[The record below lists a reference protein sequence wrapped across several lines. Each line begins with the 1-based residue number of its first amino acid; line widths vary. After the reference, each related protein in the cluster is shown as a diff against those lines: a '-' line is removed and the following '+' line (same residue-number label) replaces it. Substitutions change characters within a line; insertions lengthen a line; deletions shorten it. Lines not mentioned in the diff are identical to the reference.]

1 MILSHQEFDKTEYLH
16 YLRSKICNTMK
27 VSISPTVSDAC
38 PELQAGI
45 IKATVV
51 NTPTGDELWNE
62 LQSEVARISATYTT
76 DTLSKRA
83 AIAATRKAYKTFGK
97 DPARYRVSS
106 EALCRRAIRG
116 LDLYR
121 INTLVDL
128 INVVSMRSGYSI
140 GGFDADRI
148 EGDMTLGVGS
158 ADDVFHGIGRGL
170 LNIEGMPVYRD
181 NVGGVGTPTSDE
193 ERTKI
198 TMETT
203 HLLITINAY
212 GSEMPL
218 DECVE
223 WTVDLLRKYAQAT
236 DVESYII

>member
-1 MILSHQEFDKTEYLH
+1 
-16 YLRSKICNTMK
+16 MK
-27 VSISPTVSDAC
+27 VSISSYVRESC
-38 PELQAGI
+38 PSLQAGI
-45 IKATVV
+45 IRANVI
-51 NTPTGDELWNE
+51 NSPTGDELWDE
-62 LQSEVARISATYTT
+62 LQAEAARIASVYAT
-76 DTLSKRA
+76 DTLSQRP
-83 AIAATRKAYKTFGK
+83 AIAGTRKAYKTFGK

-140 GGFDADRI
+140 GGFDASRI
-148 EGDMTLGVGS
+148 EGDMTLGVGT
-158 ADDVFHGIGRGL
+158 ADDVFHGIGRGI

-198 TMETT
+198 TLETT
-203 HLLITINAY
+203 QLLITINAY
-212 GSEMPL
+212 TPEMPL
-218 DECVE
+218 EECIQ
-223 WTVDLLRKYAQAT
+223 WTIELLKKYAQAT
-236 DVESYII
+236 DIESYII

>member
-1 MILSHQEFDKTEYLH
+1 
-16 YLRSKICNTMK
+16 MK
-27 VSISPTVSDAC
+27 VSISPFVTESC
-38 PELQAGI
+38 PELRAGI
-45 IKATVV
+45 ISATVV
-51 NTPTGDELWNE
+51 NTPTSDELWDE
-62 LQSEVARISATYTT
+62 LQAEAAHIASTYAT
-76 DTLSKRA
+76 DTLSKRP

-128 INVVSMRSGYSI
+128 INVVSMHSGYSI

-148 EGDMTLGVGS
+148 DGDMTLGVGS

-198 TMETT
+198 TMETS

-218 DECVE
+218 EECVE
-223 WTVDLLRKYAQAT
+223 WTIELLKKYAQAT
-236 DVESYII
+236 DIESYII

>member
-1 MILSHQEFDKTEYLH
+1 
-16 YLRSKICNTMK
+16 MK
-27 VSISPTVSDAC
+27 VSISSLVAEAC
-38 PELQAGI
+38 PGMQAGI
-45 IKATVV
+45 IKASVINSETSDALW
-51 NTPTGDELWNE
+51 DELQAE
-62 LQSEVARISATYTT
+62 AARIAATYAT
-76 DTLSKRA
+76 DTLSKRP
-83 AIAATRKAYKTFGK
+83 AIASTRQAYKTFGK

-148 EGDMTLGVGS
+148 EGDMTLGVGT
-158 ADDVFHGIGRGL
+158 ADDLFYGIGRGQ

-181 NVGGVGTPTSDE
+181 NVGGVGTPTSDN

-198 TMETT
+198 TMDTT

-212 GSEMPL
+212 TPEMPL
-218 DECVE
+218 EECMQ
-223 WTVDLLRKYAQAT
+223 WTIELLNKYAQAT
-236 DVESYII
+236 DVESYIIQ

>member
-1 MILSHQEFDKTEYLH
+1 
-16 YLRSKICNTMK
+16 MK
-27 VSISPTVSDAC
+27 VSISSLVSEAC
-38 PELQAGI
+38 PGLRACI

-51 NTPTGDELWNE
+51 NSETGDELWNE
-62 LQSEVARISATYTT
+62 LQAEATRIATTYAT
-76 DTLSKRA
+76 DTLSKRP
-83 AIAATRKAYKTFGK
+83 AIAGTRQAYKTFGK

-128 INVVSMRSGYSI
+128 INVVSMHSGYSI

-148 EGDMTLGVGS
+148 EGDMTLGVGT

-203 HLLITINAY
+203 NLLITINAY
-212 GSEMPL
+212 APEMPL
-218 DECVE
+218 EECLQ
-223 WTVDLLRKYAQAT
+223 WTIELLGKYAQAT
-236 DVESYII
+236 NVESYII

>member
-1 MILSHQEFDKTEYLH
+1 
-16 YLRSKICNTMK
+16 MK
-27 VSISPTVSDAC
+27 VTISQLVADAC
-38 PELQAGI
+38 PLMHAGI
-45 IKATVV
+45 IKARVV
-51 NTPTGDELWNE
+51 NTPTSDKLWE
-62 LQSEVARISATYTT
+62 MLQAEATDIATRYTT
-76 DTLSKRA
+76 ETLSKRP
-83 AIAATRKAYKTFGK
+83 AIAGTRKAYKTFGK

-128 INVVSMRSGYSI
+128 INVISMRSGYSI

-148 EGDMTLGVGS
+148 EGDMTLGVGT
-158 ADDVFHGIGRGL
+158 ADDLFHGIGRGV

-198 TMETT
+198 TMDTT

-212 GSEMPL
+212 APEMPL
-218 DECVE
+218 EECVAWSVE
-223 WTVDLLRKYAQAT
+223 LLKEYAQAT
-236 DVESYII
+236 EIESYII

>member
-1 MILSHQEFDKTEYLH
+1 
-16 YLRSKICNTMK
+16 MK
-27 VSISPTVSDAC
+27 VSISPLVSEAC
-38 PELQAGI
+38 PELQSGI
-45 IKATVV
+45 IKARVV
-51 NTPTGDELWNE
+51 NTPTSDELWEE
-62 LQSEVARISATYTT
+62 LLAEVARIAREYSTE
-76 DTLSKRA
+76 TLSKRP
-83 AIAATRKAYKTFGK
+83 AIAGTRRAYKTFGK

-106 EALCRRAIRG
+106 EALCRRAIRN

-148 EGDMTLGVGS
+148 EGDMTLGVGT
-158 ADDVFHGIGRGL
+158 AQDVFHGIGRGV

-198 TMETT
+198 TIDTI

-212 GSEMPL
+212 AAEMPL
-218 DECVE
+218 QECIE
-223 WTVDLLRKYAQAT
+223 WTIGLLEKYAQAT
-236 DVESYII
+236 EIESYIIP

>member
-1 MILSHQEFDKTEYLH
+1 
-16 YLRSKICNTMK
+16 MK
-27 VSISPTVSDAC
+27 VSISSYVRESC
-38 PELQAGI
+38 PSLQAGI
-45 IKATVV
+45 IRANVI
-51 NTPTGDELWNE
+51 NSPTGDELWDE
-62 LQSEVARISATYTT
+62 LQAEAARIASVYAT
-76 DTLSKRA
+76 DTLSQRP
-83 AIAATRKAYKTFGK
+83 AIAVTRKAYKTFGK

-140 GGFDADRI
+140 GGFDANRI
-148 EGDMTLGVGS
+148 EGDMTLGVGT
-158 ADDVFHGIGRGL
+158 ADDVFHGIGRGV

-198 TMETT
+198 TLETT
-203 HLLITINAY
+203 QLLITINAY
-212 GSEMPL
+212 APEMPL
-218 DECVE
+218 EECIQ
-223 WTVDLLRKYAQAT
+223 WTIELLKKYAQAT
-236 DVESYII
+236 DIESYII

>member
-1 MILSHQEFDKTEYLH
+1 
-16 YLRSKICNTMK
+16 MK
-27 VSISPTVSDAC
+27 VSISSLVSEAC
-38 PELQAGI
+38 PGMQAGI
-45 IKATVV
+45 IKASVINSETSDALW
-51 NTPTGDELWNE
+51 DELQAE
-62 LQSEVARISATYTT
+62 AARIAATYAT
-76 DTLSKRA
+76 DTLSKRP
-83 AIAATRKAYKTFGK
+83 AIAGTRQAYKTFGK

-148 EGDMTLGVGS
+148 EGDMTLGVGT
-158 ADDVFHGIGRGL
+158 ADDLFYGIGRGQ

-181 NVGGVGTPTSDE
+181 NVGGVGTPTSDN

-198 TMETT
+198 TMDTT

-212 GSEMPL
+212 APEMPL
-218 DECVE
+218 EECMQ
-223 WTVDLLRKYAQAT
+223 WTIELLNKNAQAT
-236 DVESYII
+236 DVESYIIQ

>member
-1 MILSHQEFDKTEYLH
+1 
-16 YLRSKICNTMK
+16 MK
-27 VSISPTVSDAC
+27 VSISSLVSEAC
-38 PELQAGI
+38 PGMQAGI
-45 IKATVV
+45 IKASVINSETS
-51 NTPTGDELWNE
+51 DALWNE
-62 LQSEVARISATYTT
+62 LQAEAARIAATYAT
-76 DTLSKRA
+76 DTLSKRP
-83 AIAATRKAYKTFGK
+83 AIAGTRQAYKTFGK

-148 EGDMTLGVGS
+148 EGDMTLGVGT
-158 ADDVFHGIGRGL
+158 ADDLFYGIGRGQ

-181 NVGGVGTPTSDE
+181 NVGGVGTPTSDN

-212 GSEMPL
+212 APEMPL
-218 DECVE
+218 EECMQ
-223 WTVDLLRKYAQAT
+223 WTIELLNKYAQAT
-236 DVESYII
+236 DVESYIIQ

>member
-1 MILSHQEFDKTEYLH
+1 ME
-16 YLRSKICNTMK
+16 
-27 VSISPTVSDAC
+27 VSISSLVAEAC
-38 PELQAGI
+38 PGMQAGI

-51 NTPTGDELWNE
+51 NSETGDELWNE
-62 LQSEVARISATYTT
+62 LQAEASRIASTYAT
-76 DTLSKRA
+76 DTLSKRP
-83 AIAATRKAYKTFGK
+83 AIAGTRQAYKTFGK

-128 INVVSMRSGYSI
+128 INIVSMRSGYSI

-148 EGDMTLGVGS
+148 EGDMTLGVGT

-198 TMETT
+198 TMDTT
-203 HLLITINAY
+203 NLLITINAY
-212 GSEMPL
+212 APEMPL
-218 DECVE
+218 DECLQ
-223 WTVDLLRKYAQAT
+223 WTIELLGKYAQASNI
-236 DVESYII
+236 ESYIIK

>member
-1 MILSHQEFDKTEYLH
+1 
-16 YLRSKICNTMK
+16 MK
-27 VSISPTVSDAC
+27 VSISSLVAEAC
-38 PELQAGI
+38 PGLRAGI

-51 NTPTGDELWNE
+51 NSETGDELWNE
-62 LQSEVARISATYTT
+62 LQAEAARIAAAYTT
-76 DTLSKRA
+76 DTLSKRP
-83 AIAATRKAYKTFGK
+83 AIAGTRQAYKTFGK

-148 EGDMTLGVGS
+148 EGDMTLGVGT

-198 TMETT
+198 TMDTT
-203 HLLITINAY
+203 NLLITINAY
-212 GSEMPL
+212 APEMPL
-218 DECVE
+218 EECLQ
-223 WTVDLLRKYAQAT
+223 WTIEFLGKYAQAT
-236 DVESYII
+236 NVESYII

>member
-1 MILSHQEFDKTEYLH
+1 
-16 YLRSKICNTMK
+16 MK
-27 VSISPTVSDAC
+27 VSISSLVSEAC
-38 PELQAGI
+38 PGMQAGI
-45 IKATVV
+45 IKASVINSETSDALW
-51 NTPTGDELWNE
+51 DELQAE
-62 LQSEVARISATYTT
+62 AARIAATYAT
-76 DTLSKRA
+76 DTLSKRP
-83 AIAATRKAYKTFGK
+83 AIAGTRQAYKTFGK

-148 EGDMTLGVGS
+148 EGDMTLGVGT
-158 ADDVFHGIGRGL
+158 ADDVFYGIGRGQ

-181 NVGGVGTPTSDE
+181 NVGGVGTPTSDN

-198 TMETT
+198 TMDTT

-212 GSEMPL
+212 APEMPL
-218 DECVE
+218 EECMQ
-223 WTVDLLRKYAQAT
+223 WTIELLNKYAQAT
-236 DVESYII
+236 DVESYIIQ

>member
-1 MILSHQEFDKTEYLH
+1 
-16 YLRSKICNTMK
+16 MK
-27 VSISPTVSDAC
+27 VSISSLVAEAC
-38 PELQAGI
+38 PGMQAGI
-45 IKATVV
+45 IKASVINSETSDALW
-51 NTPTGDELWNE
+51 DELQAE
-62 LQSEVARISATYTT
+62 AARIVATYAT
-76 DTLSKRA
+76 DTLSKRP
-83 AIAATRKAYKTFGK
+83 AIAGTRQAYKTFGK

-148 EGDMTLGVGS
+148 EGDMTLGVGT
-158 ADDVFHGIGRGL
+158 ADDLFYGIGRGQ

-181 NVGGVGTPTSDE
+181 NVGGVGTPTSDN

-198 TMETT
+198 TMDTT

-212 GSEMPL
+212 APEMPL
-218 DECVE
+218 EECMQ
-223 WTVDLLRKYAQAT
+223 WTIELLNKYAQAT
-236 DVESYII
+236 DVESYIIQ

>member
-1 MILSHQEFDKTEYLH
+1 
-16 YLRSKICNTMK
+16 MK
-27 VSISPTVSDAC
+27 VSISSLVSEAC
-38 PELQAGI
+38 PGMQAGI
-45 IKATVV
+45 IKASVINSETSDALW
-51 NTPTGDELWNE
+51 DELQAE
-62 LQSEVARISATYTT
+62 AARIAATYAT
-76 DTLSKRA
+76 DTLSKRP
-83 AIAATRKAYKTFGK
+83 AIAGTRQAYKTFGK

-148 EGDMTLGVGS
+148 EGDMTLGVGT
-158 ADDVFHGIGRGL
+158 ADDLFYGIGRGQ

-181 NVGGVGTPTSDE
+181 NVGGVGTPTSDN

-198 TMETT
+198 TMDTT

-212 GSEMPL
+212 APEMPL
-218 DECVE
+218 EECMQ
-223 WTVDLLRKYAQAT
+223 WTIELLNKFAQAT
-236 DVESYII
+236 DVESYIIQ

>member
-1 MILSHQEFDKTEYLH
+1 
-16 YLRSKICNTMK
+16 MK
-27 VSISPTVSDAC
+27 VSISSLVAEAC
-38 PELQAGI
+38 PGMQAGI
-45 IKATVV
+45 IKASVINSETSDALW
-51 NTPTGDELWNE
+51 DELQAE
-62 LQSEVARISATYTT
+62 AARIAATYAT
-76 DTLSKRA
+76 DTLSKRP
-83 AIAATRKAYKTFGK
+83 AIAGTRPAYKTFGK

-148 EGDMTLGVGS
+148 EGDMTLGVGT
-158 ADDVFHGIGRGL
+158 ADDLFYGIGRGQ

-181 NVGGVGTPTSDE
+181 NVGGVGTPTSDN

-198 TMETT
+198 TMDTT

-212 GSEMPL
+212 APEMPL
-218 DECVE
+218 EECMQ
-223 WTVDLLRKYAQAT
+223 WTIELLNKYAQAT
-236 DVESYII
+236 HVESYIIQ

>member
-1 MILSHQEFDKTEYLH
+1 
-16 YLRSKICNTMK
+16 MK
-27 VSISPTVSDAC
+27 VSISSLVSEAC
-38 PELQAGI
+38 PGMQAGI
-45 IKATVV
+45 IKASVINSETSDALW
-51 NTPTGDELWNE
+51 DELQAE
-62 LQSEVARISATYTT
+62 AARIAATYAT
-76 DTLSKRA
+76 DTLSKRP
-83 AIAATRKAYKTFGK
+83 AIAGTRQAYKTFGK

-128 INVVSMRSGYSI
+128 INVVSMRSGFSI

-148 EGDMTLGVGS
+148 EGDMTLGVGT
-158 ADDVFHGIGRGL
+158 ADDVFYGIGRGQ

-181 NVGGVGTPTSDE
+181 NVGGVGTPTSDN

-198 TMETT
+198 TMDTT

-212 GSEMPL
+212 APEMPL
-218 DECVE
+218 EECMQ
-223 WTVDLLRKYAQAT
+223 WTIELLNKYAQAT
-236 DVESYII
+236 DVESYIIQ

>member
-1 MILSHQEFDKTEYLH
+1 
-16 YLRSKICNTMK
+16 MK
-27 VSISPTVSDAC
+27 VSISSLVAEAC
-38 PELQAGI
+38 PGLQAGI

-51 NTPTGDELWNE
+51 NSETSDALWDELQAE
-62 LQSEVARISATYTT
+62 ATRIATTYAT
-76 DTLSKRA
+76 DTLSKRP
-83 AIAATRKAYKTFGK
+83 AIAGTRQAYKTFGK

-148 EGDMTLGVGS
+148 EGDMTLGVGT
-158 ADDVFHGIGRGL
+158 ADDLFHGIGRGV

-181 NVGGVGTPTSDE
+181 NVGGVGTPTSDN

-198 TMETT
+198 TMDTT
-203 HLLITINAY
+203 QLLITINAY
-212 GSEMPL
+212 ATEMPL
-218 DECVE
+218 EECMQ
-223 WTVDLLRKYAQAT
+223 WTIDLLEKYAQAT
-236 DVESYII
+236 NIESYIIK

>member
-1 MILSHQEFDKTEYLH
+1 
-16 YLRSKICNTMK
+16 MK
-27 VSISPTVSDAC
+27 VSISSLVSEAC
-38 PELQAGI
+38 PGMQAGI
-45 IKATVV
+45 IKASVINSETSDALW
-51 NTPTGDELWNE
+51 DELQAE
-62 LQSEVARISATYTT
+62 AARIAATYAT
-76 DTLSKRA
+76 DTLSKRP
-83 AIAATRKAYKTFGK
+83 AIAGTRQAYKTFGK

-148 EGDMTLGVGS
+148 EGDMTLGVGT
-158 ADDVFHGIGRGL
+158 ADDVFYGIGRGQ

-181 NVGGVGTPTSDE
+181 NVGGVGTPTSDN

-198 TMETT
+198 TMDTT

-212 GSEMPL
+212 APEMPL
-218 DECVE
+218 EECMQ
-223 WTVDLLRKYAQAT
+223 WTIELLNKYAQAT
-236 DVESYII
+236 DVESYTIQ

>member
-1 MILSHQEFDKTEYLH
+1 
-16 YLRSKICNTMK
+16 MK
-27 VSISPTVSDAC
+27 VSISPLVSEAC
-38 PELQAGI
+38 PGLQAGI
-45 IKATVV
+45 IKASVI
-51 NTPTGDELWNE
+51 NTPTSDELWNE
-62 LQSEVARISATYTT
+62 LQAEASRIANTYAT
-76 DTLSKRA
+76 DTLSKRP
-83 AIAATRKAYKTFGK
+83 AIAGTRQAYKTFGK

-128 INVVSMRSGYSI
+128 INIVSMRSGYSI

-148 EGDMTLGVGS
+148 EGDMTLGVGT
-158 ADDVFHGIGRGL
+158 ADDLFHGIGRGE

-198 TMETT
+198 TMDTT

-212 GSEMPL
+212 APEMPL
-218 DECVE
+218 DECLQ
-223 WTVDLLRKYAQAT
+223 WTIELLRKYAQAT
-236 DVESYII
+236 DIESYII

>member
-1 MILSHQEFDKTEYLH
+1 
-16 YLRSKICNTMK
+16 MK
-27 VSISPTVSDAC
+27 VSISPYVSEAC
-38 PELQAGI
+38 PELRAGI
-45 IKATVV
+45 IRATVV
-51 NTPTGDELWNE
+51 NSPTSDALWDELQAE
-62 LQSEVARISATYTT
+62 AAHIASTYAT
-76 DTLSKRA
+76 DTLSKRP

-128 INVVSMRSGYSI
+128 INVVSMHSGYSI

-148 EGDMTLGVGS
+148 DGDMTLGVGS

-198 TMETT
+198 TMKTT

-218 DECVE
+218 EECVE
-223 WTVDLLRKYAQAT
+223 WTIELLKKYAQAT

>member
-1 MILSHQEFDKTEYLH
+1 
-16 YLRSKICNTMK
+16 MK
-27 VSISPTVSDAC
+27 VSISSLVSEAC
-38 PELQAGI
+38 PGMQAGI
-45 IKATVV
+45 IKASVINSETSDALW
-51 NTPTGDELWNE
+51 DELQTE
-62 LQSEVARISATYTT
+62 AARIAATYAT
-76 DTLSKRA
+76 DTLSKRP
-83 AIAATRKAYKTFGK
+83 AIAGTRQAYKTFGK

-148 EGDMTLGVGS
+148 EGDMTLGVGT
-158 ADDVFHGIGRGL
+158 ADDVFYGIGRGQ

-181 NVGGVGTPTSDE
+181 NVGGVGTPTSDN

-198 TMETT
+198 TMDTT

-212 GSEMPL
+212 APEMPL
-218 DECVE
+218 EECMQ
-223 WTVDLLRKYAQAT
+223 WTIELLNKYAQAT
-236 DVESYII
+236 DVESYIIQ

>member
-1 MILSHQEFDKTEYLH
+1 
-16 YLRSKICNTMK
+16 MK
-27 VSISPTVSDAC
+27 VSISSLVSEAC
-38 PELQAGI
+38 PGMQAGI
-45 IKATVV
+45 IKASVINSETSDALW
-51 NTPTGDELWNE
+51 DELQAE
-62 LQSEVARISATYTT
+62 AARIAATYAT
-76 DTLSKRA
+76 DTLSKRP
-83 AIAATRKAYKTFGK
+83 AIAGTRQAYKTFGK

-148 EGDMTLGVGS
+148 EGDMTLGVGT
-158 ADDVFHGIGRGL
+158 ADDLFYGIGRGQ

-181 NVGGVGTPTSDE
+181 NVGGVGTPTSDN

-198 TMETT
+198 TMDTT

-212 GSEMPL
+212 APEMPL
-218 DECVE
+218 EECMQ
-223 WTVDLLRKYAQAT
+223 WTIELLNKYAQAT
-236 DVESYII
+236 DVESYIIQ

>member
-1 MILSHQEFDKTEYLH
+1 
-16 YLRSKICNTMK
+16 MK
-27 VSISPTVSDAC
+27 VSISSLVSEAC
-38 PELQAGI
+38 PGMQAGI
-45 IKATVV
+45 IKASVINSETSDALW
-51 NTPTGDELWNE
+51 DELQAE
-62 LQSEVARISATYTT
+62 AARIAATYAT
-76 DTLSKRA
+76 DTLSKRP
-83 AIAATRKAYKTFGK
+83 AIAGTRQAYKTFGK

-121 INTLVDL
+121 INTLVAL

-148 EGDMTLGVGS
+148 EGDMTLGVGT
-158 ADDVFHGIGRGL
+158 ADDVFYGIGRGQ

-181 NVGGVGTPTSDE
+181 NVGGVGTPTSDN

-198 TMETT
+198 TMDTT

-212 GSEMPL
+212 APEMPL
-218 DECVE
+218 EECMQ
-223 WTVDLLRKYAQAT
+223 WTIELLNKYAQAT
-236 DVESYII
+236 DVESYIIQ

>member
-1 MILSHQEFDKTEYLH
+1 
-16 YLRSKICNTMK
+16 MK
-27 VSISPTVSDAC
+27 VSISSLVAESC
-38 PELQAGI
+38 PGMQAGI
-45 IKATVV
+45 IKASVV
-51 NTPTGDELWNE
+51 NSETSDGLWEE
-62 LQSEVARISATYTT
+62 LQTEASRIAATYAT
-76 DTLSKRA
+76 DTLSKRP
-83 AIAATRKAYKTFGK
+83 AIAGTRKAYKTFGK

-148 EGDMTLGVGS
+148 EGDMVLGVGT

-212 GSEMPL
+212 APEMPL
-218 DECVE
+218 DECMQ
-223 WTVDLLRKYAQAT
+223 WTIELLGKYAHAT
-236 DVESYII
+236 DIESYIIK

>member
-1 MILSHQEFDKTEYLH
+1 
-16 YLRSKICNTMK
+16 MK
-27 VSISPTVSDAC
+27 VSISSLVSEAC
-38 PELQAGI
+38 PGMQAGI
-45 IKATVV
+45 IKASVINSETSDALW
-51 NTPTGDELWNE
+51 DELQAE
-62 LQSEVARISATYTT
+62 AARIAATYAT
-76 DTLSKRA
+76 DTLSKRP
-83 AIAATRKAYKTFGK
+83 AIAGTRQAYKTFGK

-148 EGDMTLGVGS
+148 EGDMTLGVGT
-158 ADDVFHGIGRGL
+158 ADDLFYGIGRGQ

-181 NVGGVGTPTSDE
+181 NVGGVGTPTSDN

-198 TMETT
+198 TMDTT

-212 GSEMPL
+212 APEMPL
-218 DECVE
+218 EECMQ
-223 WTVDLLRKYAQAT
+223 WTIELLNKYAQAT
-236 DVESYII
+236 DIESYIIQ

>member
-1 MILSHQEFDKTEYLH
+1 ML
-16 YLRSKICNTMK
+16 K
-27 VSISPTVSDAC
+27 VETAFQSD
-38 PELQAGI
+38 
-45 IKATVV
+45 
-51 NTPTGDELWNE
+51 
-62 LQSEVARISATYTT
+62 
-76 DTLSKRA
+76 
-83 AIAATRKAYKTFGK
+83 
-97 DPARYRVSS
+97 
-106 EALCRRAIRG
+106 
-116 LDLYR
+116 
-121 INTLVDL
+121 
-128 INVVSMRSGYSI
+128 
-140 GGFDADRI
+140 
-148 EGDMTLGVGS
+148 
-158 ADDVFHGIGRGL
+158 
-170 LNIEGMPVYRD
+170 PVYRD

>member
-1 MILSHQEFDKTEYLH
+1 MNDLTKQTICIIFAKKT
-16 YLRSKICNTMK
+16 IIDTMK
-27 VSISPTVSDAC
+27 ISISPLVAEAC
-38 PELQAGI
+38 PALQSGI

-51 NTPTGDELWNE
+51 NTPTSDELWNE
-62 LQSEVARISATYTT
+62 LQAEASRIAATYATE
-76 DTLSKRA
+76 TLSKRP
-83 AIAATRKAYKTFGK
+83 AIAGTRQAYKTFGK

-148 EGDMTLGVGS
+148 EGDLTLGVGT

-198 TMETT
+198 TLDTT

-212 GSEMPL
+212 APEMPL
-218 DECVE
+218 EECLE
-223 WTVDLLRKYAQAT
+223 WSVSLLEKYAQAT
-236 DVESYII
+236 DIEYYIIP

>member
-1 MILSHQEFDKTEYLH
+1 
-16 YLRSKICNTMK
+16 MK
-27 VSISPTVSDAC
+27 VSISSYVRESC
-38 PELQAGI
+38 PSLQAGI
-45 IKATVV
+45 ISANVI
-51 NTPTGDELWNE
+51 NSPTGDELWDE
-62 LQSEVARISATYTT
+62 LQAEAARIASVYAT
-76 DTLSKRA
+76 DTLSQRP
-83 AIAATRKAYKTFGK
+83 AIAGTRKAYKTFGK

-140 GGFDADRI
+140 GGFDASRI
-148 EGDMTLGVGS
+148 EGDMTLGVGT
-158 ADDVFHGIGRGL
+158 ADDVFHGIGRGI

-198 TMETT
+198 TLETT
-203 HLLITINAY
+203 QLLITINAY
-212 GSEMPL
+212 APEMPL
-218 DECVE
+218 EECIQ
-223 WTVDLLRKYAQAT
+223 WTIELLKKYAQAT
-236 DVESYII
+236 DIESYII

>member
-1 MILSHQEFDKTEYLH
+1 
-16 YLRSKICNTMK
+16 MK
-27 VSISPTVSDAC
+27 VSISSYVRESC
-38 PELQAGI
+38 PSLQAGI
-45 IKATVV
+45 IRANVI
-51 NTPTGDELWNE
+51 NSPTGDELWDE
-62 LQSEVARISATYTT
+62 LQAEAARIASVYAT
-76 DTLSKRA
+76 DTLSQRP
-83 AIAATRKAYKTFGK
+83 AITGTRKAYKTFGK

-140 GGFDADRI
+140 GGFDASRI
-148 EGDMTLGVGS
+148 EGDMTLGVGT
-158 ADDVFHGIGRGL
+158 ADDVFHGIGRGI

-198 TMETT
+198 TLETT
-203 HLLITINAY
+203 QLLITINAY
-212 GSEMPL
+212 APEMPL
-218 DECVE
+218 EECIQ
-223 WTVDLLRKYAQAT
+223 WTIELLKKYAQAT
-236 DVESYII
+236 DIESYII

>member
-1 MILSHQEFDKTEYLH
+1 
-16 YLRSKICNTMK
+16 MK
-27 VSISPTVSDAC
+27 VSISSLVSEAC
-38 PELQAGI
+38 PGMQAGI
-45 IKATVV
+45 IKASVINSETSDALW
-51 NTPTGDELWNE
+51 DELQAE
-62 LQSEVARISATYTT
+62 AARIAATYAT
-76 DTLSKRA
+76 DTLSKRP
-83 AIAATRKAYKTFGK
+83 AIAGTRQAYKTFGK

-140 GGFDADRI
+140 GGFDADHI
-148 EGDMTLGVGS
+148 EGDMTLGVGT
-158 ADDVFHGIGRGL
+158 ADDVFYGIGRGQ

-181 NVGGVGTPTSDE
+181 NVGGVGTPTSDN

-212 GSEMPL
+212 APEMPL
-218 DECVE
+218 EECMQ
-223 WTVDLLRKYAQAT
+223 WTIELLNKYAQAT
-236 DVESYII
+236 DVESYIIQ

>member
-1 MILSHQEFDKTEYLH
+1 
-16 YLRSKICNTMK
+16 MK
-27 VSISPTVSDAC
+27 VSISSLVSEAC
-38 PELQAGI
+38 PGMQAGI
-45 IKATVV
+45 IKASVINSETSDALW
-51 NTPTGDELWNE
+51 DELQAE
-62 LQSEVARISATYTT
+62 AARIAATYAT
-76 DTLSKRA
+76 DTLSKRP
-83 AIAATRKAYKTFGK
+83 AIAGTRQAYQTFGK
-97 DPARYRVSS
+97 APARYRDSS

-148 EGDMTLGVGS
+148 EGDMTLGVGT
-158 ADDVFHGIGRGL
+158 ADDVFYGIGRGQ

-181 NVGGVGTPTSDE
+181 NVGGVGTPTSDN

-198 TMETT
+198 TMDTT

-212 GSEMPL
+212 APEMPL
-218 DECVE
+218 EECMQ
-223 WTVDLLRKYAQAT
+223 WTIELLNKYAQAT
-236 DVESYII
+236 DVESYIIQ

>member
-1 MILSHQEFDKTEYLH
+1 
-16 YLRSKICNTMK
+16 MK
-27 VSISPTVSDAC
+27 VSISSLVAEAC
-38 PELQAGI
+38 PGLQAGI

-51 NTPTGDELWNE
+51 NSETSDALWDELQAE
-62 LQSEVARISATYTT
+62 ATRIATTYAT
-76 DTLSKRA
+76 DTLSKRP
-83 AIAATRKAYKTFGK
+83 AIAGTRQAYKTFGK

-148 EGDMTLGVGS
+148 EGDMTLGVGT
-158 ADDVFHGIGRGL
+158 ADDLFHGIGRGV

-181 NVGGVGTPTSDE
+181 SVGGVGTPTSDN

-198 TMETT
+198 TMDTT
-203 HLLITINAY
+203 QLLITINAY
-212 GSEMPL
+212 ATEMPL
-218 DECVE
+218 EECMQ
-223 WTVDLLRKYAQAT
+223 WTIDLLEKYAQAT
-236 DVESYII
+236 NIESYIIK

>member
-1 MILSHQEFDKTEYLH
+1 
-16 YLRSKICNTMK
+16 MK
-27 VSISPTVSDAC
+27 VSISSYVRESC
-38 PELQAGI
+38 PSLQAGI
-45 IKATVV
+45 IRANVI
-51 NTPTGDELWNE
+51 NSPTGDELWDE
-62 LQSEVARISATYTT
+62 LQAEAAHIASIYAT
-76 DTLSKRA
+76 DTLSQRP
-83 AIAATRKAYKTFGK
+83 AIAGTRKAYKTFGK

-140 GGFDADRI
+140 GGFDASRI
-148 EGDMTLGVGS
+148 EGDMTLGVGT
-158 ADDVFHGIGRGL
+158 ADDVFHGIGRGI

-198 TMETT
+198 TLETT
-203 HLLITINAY
+203 QLLITINAY
-212 GSEMPL
+212 APEMPL
-218 DECVE
+218 EECIQ
-223 WTVDLLRKYAQAT
+223 WTIELLKKYAQAT
-236 DVESYII
+236 DIESYII

>member
-1 MILSHQEFDKTEYLH
+1 
-16 YLRSKICNTMK
+16 MK
-27 VSISPTVSDAC
+27 VSISSLVAEAC
-38 PELQAGI
+38 PGMQAGI
-45 IKATVV
+45 IKASVINSETSDALW
-51 NTPTGDELWNE
+51 DELQAE
-62 LQSEVARISATYTT
+62 AARIAATYAT
-76 DTLSKRA
+76 DTLSKRP
-83 AIAATRKAYKTFGK
+83 AIAGTRQAYKTFGK

-148 EGDMTLGVGS
+148 EGDMTLGVGT
-158 ADDVFHGIGRGL
+158 ADDRFHGIGRGQ

-181 NVGGVGTPTSDE
+181 NVGGVGTPTSDN

-198 TMETT
+198 TMDTT

-212 GSEMPL
+212 APEMPL
-218 DECVE
+218 EECMQ
-223 WTVDLLRKYAQAT
+223 WTIELLNKYAQAT
-236 DVESYII
+236 DVESYIIQ

>member
-1 MILSHQEFDKTEYLH
+1 
-16 YLRSKICNTMK
+16 MK
-27 VSISPTVSDAC
+27 VTISQLVADAC
-38 PELQAGI
+38 PQMHAGI
-45 IKATVV
+45 IKARVV
-51 NTPTGDELWNE
+51 NTPTSDKLWE
-62 LQSEVARISATYTT
+62 MLQAEAADIAARYTT
-76 DTLSKRA
+76 ETLSKRP
-83 AIAATRKAYKTFGK
+83 AIAGTRKAYKTFGK

-128 INVVSMRSGYSI
+128 INVISMRSGYSI

-148 EGDMTLGVGS
+148 EGDMTLGVGT
-158 ADDVFHGIGRGL
+158 ADDLFHGIGRGV

-198 TMETT
+198 TMDTT

-212 GSEMPL
+212 APEMPL
-218 DECVE
+218 EECVAWSVE
-223 WTVDLLRKYAQAT
+223 LLKEYAQAT
-236 DVESYII
+236 EIESYII

>member
-1 MILSHQEFDKTEYLH
+1 M
-16 YLRSKICNTMK
+16 
-27 VSISPTVSDAC
+27 
-38 PELQAGI
+38 QAE
-45 IKATVV
+45 A
-51 NTPTGDELWNE
+51 
-62 LQSEVARISATYTT
+62 ARIAAAYAT
-76 DTLSKRA
+76 DTLSKRP
-83 AIAATRKAYKTFGK
+83 AIAGTRQAYKTFGK

-128 INVVSMRSGYSI
+128 INVVSMHSGYSI

-148 EGDMTLGVGS
+148 EGDMTLGVGT

-203 HLLITINAY
+203 NLLITINAY
-212 GSEMPL
+212 APEMPL
-218 DECVE
+218 EECLQ
-223 WTVDLLRKYAQAT
+223 WTIELLGKYAQAT
-236 DVESYII
+236 NVESYII